1 MKLPLFFK
9 KHAALWLVAVLILAS
24 WLWLTDKVV
33 QGQTQAVDI
42 QILSTAVD
50 EQTDQV
56 VLSTYFVARDGSGA
70 PINNP
75 RLSTAEIQLLGA
87 DGGIF
92 PATISDP
99 ETPLYI
105 ALVLDASGSMRAV
118 MPQVKTAAQNAI
130 DQAPPNAFFTVIG
143 FDETFNIEIEASNDR
158 SLIKG
163 AIDRITVADRGTCLY
178 DTVDSAL
185 GIVERQAQN
194 PGDRTAVILFTDGKD
209 ELVQGG
215 GQPCSIRANLTSL
228 INRATPSNPNGQ
240 PIPIHTIG
248 LGTDPNNSN
257 LNVGELRN
265 LAESTKAFSAI
276 GGTAE
281 LSNLFQR
288 IMNGLNSQLVA
299 TAVVFPR
306 AGENSAALN
315 VQAEGNI
322 TLSDTFRFT
331 VSRDYQEPLG
341 APRFNTS
348 ALRFIEASRQY
359 ELPISIANAPA
370 VNTVVLEISRNNIL
384 VESIETPAAD
394 TLVISFPI
402 TNLVTNEDYL
412 IQIKGIAPNGQLI
425 EDDRGGVVLAELA
438 FKHEVAP
445 PPPPNF
451 VIQSA
456 NVEHEADTL
465 VITLNVPEIERIE
478 TYEAILIDE
487 GSGAQV
493 GVITTTPLTDTVIII
508 SLPPEIQ
515 SGDGS
520 RKYALTM
527 ELITTDGQSVIQ
539 TYSFQPPAA
548 PTVGRLAR
556 IWQGLV
562 AQPLILGLIV
572 LIFVAVIG
580 ALVLR
585 IILERRN
592 KPEPIRPP
600 VNDHSIVF
608 EAISDPIIAPPQ
620 SPMGRGFSPPAEH
633 DDDLFVDPLPS
644 RIEGS
649 EVQHV
654 RLTFVKT
661 PQAQPQEEVII
672 ETFPFVIGREGGRA
686 DLKVIGDPR
695 ISREHLR
702 LDRRGANLTMTDLG
716 SGNGTFLADGQSCSP
731 NRPVNLHGQQ
741 QIRLGPST
749 TIFLELM

>member
-1 MKLPLFFK
+1 MKPPLLR
-9 KHAALWLVAVLILAS
+9 KHTALALWLVAVLTLAG
-24 WLWLTDKVV
+24 WLWSTNEVA
-33 QGQTQAVDI
+33 QGQTQAADI
-42 QILSTAVD
+42 QVLSTAVD
-50 EQTDQV
+50 EQDEQV
-56 VLSTYFVARDGSGA
+56 VLSTFFVARDGGGA

-87 DGGIF
+87 DGAIF

-99 ETPLYI
+99 QTPLFI

-158 SLIKG
+158 SLVKS
-163 AIDRITVADRGTCLY
+163 AIDRITVNDRGTCLY

-209 ELVQGG
+209 ERVQGG
-215 GQPCSIRANLTSL
+215 GQLCSIRANPTSL
-228 INRATPSNPNGQ
+228 INRANASDTGQ
-240 PIPIHTIG
+240 PTPIHTIG
-248 LGTDPNNSN
+248 LGTDASNSN

-265 LAESTKAFSAI
+265 LAESTRAFSAI

-281 LSNLFQR
+281 LSNLFRR
-288 IMNGLNSQLVA
+288 IMAGLNSQLVA

-322 TLSDTFRFT
+322 TLSSTFRFR
-331 VSRDYQEPLG
+331 VSRDHQEPLG
-341 APRFNTS
+341 TPRVNISPLRFNE
-348 ALRFIEASRQY
+348 ALRQY
-359 ELPISIANAPA
+359 ELPLSIANAAA
-370 VNTVVLEISRNNIL
+370 VDTIILEISRNNIL
-384 VESIETPAAD
+384 VESIERPAAD
-394 TLVISFPI
+394 TLVIPFPI

-412 IQIKGIAPNGQLI
+412 IQIKGVAPNGQLV
-425 EDDRGGVVLAELA
+425 EDDRGGVILADLA

-456 NVEHEADTL
+456 NVDHETDTL
-465 VITLNVPEIERIE
+465 IITLNVPEIERIE

-493 GVITTTPLTDTVIII
+493 GVIATTPLTDTVIVI

-515 SGDGS
+515 NSDGS

-527 ELITTDGQSVIQ
+527 ELITIEGQSVTQ
-539 TYSFQPPAA
+539 TYAFQPSAA

-562 AQPLILGLIV
+562 AQPWILGLIV
-572 LIFVAVIG
+572 LIFVGVIG
-580 ALVLR
+580 ALALR

-592 KPEPIRPP
+592 KPLPIRPP
-600 VNDHSIVF
+600 VNDKSIIF
-608 EAISDPIIAPPQ
+608 EALANPVIAPPQ
-620 SPMGRGFSPPAEH
+620 PAMRRGFSPPAEQ

-644 RIEGS
+644 GIEGGAA
-649 EVQHV
+649 QHV

-661 PQAQPQEEVII
+661 PREQPQEEVII
-672 ETFPFVIGREGGRA
+672 ESFPFVIGREGGRA

-749 TIFLELM
+749 TIFLEVM